1 MAFWQASPRDKMTGK
16 FKIGETSRE
25 DYKKFLKKA
34 EEFFEIMKIS
44 LRREKWNAAG
54 LNAIHVGIS
63 ANDALLTFH
72 FGLRSISPKHDD
84 AVKLLISMMKR
95 EDTETKAKHL
105 RRLISVK
112 NLVEY
117 DGRLFS
123 KREAESLAKHSERY
137 LNWVKSI
144 LP

>member
-1 MAFWQASPRDKMTGK
+1 MTGK
-16 FKIGETSRE
+16 FKIGKSSKE

-34 EEFFEIMKIS
+34 DEFLETMRESLMK
-44 LRREKWNAAG
+44 EKWNAAG
-54 LNAIHVGIS
+54 LNAIHTGIS

-84 AVKLLISMMKR
+84 AVKLLIS
-95 EDTETKAKHL
+95 
-105 RRLISVK
+105 VK

-117 DGRLFS
+117 DVRLLS
-123 KREAESLAKHSERY
+123 RAEAESLAKHAERF
-137 LNWVKSI
+137 LVWVKSL

>member
-1 MAFWQASPRDKMTGK
+1 MIGK
-16 FKIGETSRE
+16 FKIGKSSKE

-34 EEFFEIMKIS
+34 EEFFEMMEQSLMK
-44 LRREKWNAAG
+44 EKWNAAG
-54 LNAIHVGIS
+54 LNAIHTGIS

-72 FGLRSISPKHDD
+72 FGLRSVSPKHDD

-95 EDTETKAKHL
+95 DDIETKAKHL

-117 DGRLFS
+117 DGRLLS
-123 KREAESLAKHSERY
+123 RKEAESIAKHAERF
-137 LNWVKSI
+137 LDWVKSL

>member
-1 MAFWQASPRDKMTGK
+1 MTVK
-16 FKIGETSRE
+16 FKIGKSSKAE
-25 DYKKFLKKA
+25 YKKFLKKA
-34 EEFFEIMKIS
+34 EEFFDMMQQS
-44 LRREKWNAAG
+44 LIREKWNAAG
-54 LNAIHVGIS
+54 LNTIHSGIS

-84 AVKLLISMMKR
+84 AVKLLISMLDR
-95 EDTETKAKHL
+95 ADTEKKAKHL

-117 DGRLFS
+117 DGRLLS
-123 KREAESLAKHSERY
+123 KNEADSLAKHADRF
-137 LNWVKSI
+137 LAWVKSL

>member
-1 MAFWQASPRDKMTGK
+1 MIAKY
-16 FKIGETSRE
+16 KIGTSSKE

-34 EEFFEIMKIS
+34 EEFFEMMQQS
-44 LRREKWNAAG
+44 LIKEKWNAAG
-54 LNAIHVGIS
+54 LNAIHTGIS

-95 EDTETKAKHL
+95 DDTEKKAKHL
-105 RRLISVK
+105 RRLISAK

-117 DGRLFS
+117 DGRLLS
-123 KREAESLAKHSERY
+123 RKEVESLARHAERF
-137 LNWVKSI
+137 LVWVNSL

>member
-1 MAFWQASPRDKMTGK
+1 MTGK
-16 FKIGETSRE
+16 FKIGKSSKEE
-25 DYKKFLKKA
+25 YKKFLKKA
-34 EEFFEIMKIS
+34 DEFFEIMQQS
-44 LRREKWNAAG
+44 LKNEKWNATG
-54 LNAIHVGIS
+54 LNAIHTGIS

-95 EDTETKAKHL
+95 DDTEIKAKHL

-117 DGRLFS
+117 DGRLLS
-123 KREAESLAKHSERY
+123 RREAESLAKHAERF
-137 LNWVKSI
+137 LVWVRSL

>member
-1 MAFWQASPRDKMTGK
+1 MTEK
-16 FKIGETSRE
+16 FKIGKSSKE
-25 DYKKFLKKA
+25 DYKKFLRKA
-34 EEFFEIMKIS
+34 DEFYEMMQHSLMK
-44 LRREKWNAAG
+44 EKWNAAG
-54 LNAIHVGIS
+54 LNAIHAGIS

-95 EDTETKAKHL
+95 DDTENKVKHL

-117 DGRLFS
+117 DGRLLS
-123 KREAESLAKHSERY
+123 RYEAESLAKHAERF
-137 LNWVKSI
+137 LVWVKSL

>member
-1 MAFWQASPRDKMTGK
+1 MTEK
-16 FKIGETSRE
+16 FKIVKSSKE

-34 EEFFEIMKIS
+34 DEFYEMMQQS
-44 LRREKWNAAG
+44 LAKEKWNAVG
-54 LNAIHVGIS
+54 LNAIHAGIS
-63 ANDALLTFH
+63 ANDALLTFY

-95 EDTETKAKHL
+95 DDVEAKAKHL
-105 RRLISVK
+105 RRLISTK

-117 DGRLFS
+117 DGRLLS
-123 KREAESLAKHSERY
+123 RREAESLAKHAERF
-137 LNWVKSI
+137 LAWVRSL

>member
-1 MAFWQASPRDKMTGK
+1 MTGK
-16 FKIGETSRE
+16 FKIGKSSKEE
-25 DYKKFLKKA
+25 YKKFLKKA
-34 EEFFEIMKIS
+34 DEFYEIMQQS
-44 LRREKWNAAG
+44 LIREKWNAAG
-54 LNAIHVGIS
+54 LNAVHTGIS

-84 AVKLLISMMKR
+84 AVKLLVSMMKR
-95 EDTETKAKHL
+95 DDTEIKAKHL

-117 DGRLFS
+117 DGRLLS
-123 KREAESLAKHSERY
+123 RSEAESLAKHAERF
-137 LNWVKSI
+137 LAWVRSL

>member
-1 MAFWQASPRDKMTGK
+1 MTGK
-16 FKIGETSRE
+16 FKIGKSSKE
-25 DYKKFLKKA
+25 DYKKFLKKT
-34 EEFFEIMKIS
+34 EEFFEMMQQSIMK
-44 LRREKWNAAG
+44 EKWNVAG
-54 LNAIHVGIS
+54 LNAIHTGIS

-84 AVKLLISMMKR
+84 AVKLLVSMMKR
-95 EDTETKAKHL
+95 NDTEKKAKHL

-117 DGRLFS
+117 DGRLLS
-123 KREAESLAKHSERY
+123 RSEAESLAKNAERF
-137 LNWVKSI
+137 LVWVKSL

>member
-1 MAFWQASPRDKMTGK
+1 MMAEKFRIGK
-16 FKIGETSRE
+16 SSKE

-34 EEFFEIMKIS
+34 NEFYEMMQHSLMK
-44 LRREKWNAAG
+44 EKWNAAG
-54 LNAIHVGIS
+54 LNAIHTGIS

-95 EDTETKAKHL
+95 DDTEKKGKHL

-117 DGRLFS
+117 DGRLLS
-123 KREAESLAKHSERY
+123 KNEAESLAKHAERF
-137 LNWVKSI
+137 LVWVKSL

>member
-1 MAFWQASPRDKMTGK
+1 MTGK
-16 FKIGETSRE
+16 FKIGKSSKE

-34 EEFFEIMKIS
+34 DEFYEMMQQSLMK
-44 LRREKWNAAG
+44 EKWNAAG
-54 LNAIHVGIS
+54 LNAIHTGIS

-95 EDTETKAKHL
+95 NDVEIKAKHL
-105 RRLISVK
+105 RRLISMK

-117 DGRLFS
+117 DGRLLS
-123 KREAESLAKHSERY
+123 RSEAESLAKNAERF
-137 LNWVKSI
+137 LVWVKSL